1 MFRGASVD
9 LSVTRISVMP
19 AEPAKRSRTGT
30 AARRACGLA
39 LIGTARYWHFPCH
52 APNTCRATYL
62 QRPSNEQGP
71 GLSSTLTVGP
81 LQSDRLRALVNRRAT
96 RTLSTEYAARPT
108 EHWQVL
114 HQQREGL
121 LDQVGERPQ
130 ESGAARAIHRAVV
143 ARERQHHRGLNG
155 GLSVDRHHTVSDA
168 AHRED

>member
-1 MFRGASVD
+1 
-9 LSVTRISVMP
+9 
-19 AEPAKRSRTGT
+19 
-30 AARRACGLA
+30 RRACGLA

-108 EHWQVL
+108 EHWQVFT
-114 HQQREGL
+114 
-121 LDQVGERPQ
+121 P
-130 ESGAARAIHRAVV
+130 AARGAPRSSRRAPPGIGRRARHPPRGGRTRASASSWAERWVV
-143 ARERQHHRGLNG
+143 R
-155 GLSVDRHHTVSDA
+155 
-168 AHRED
+168 